1 MNKCP
6 NDNEARDI
14 SLFLLLEWFRSHL
27 EHSVTKDDLKNL
39 QSNINMKL
47 SELKA
52 QLVAAA
58 AENTEAFAE
67 ITAKITDLQAQL
79 ATAIA
84 NLQDPDIS
92 DADTLA
98 ALQTVSTTAK
108 QLADIVPNPATP
120 PADGGGTTT
129 PPATGGDAPTV

>member
-1 MNKCP
+1 MTKCQ
-6 NDNEARDI
+6 NENEARDI

-52 QLVAAA
+52 QLVTAA

-67 ITAKITDLQAQL
+67 ISAKITDLQTQL
-79 ATAIA
+79 QTAID
-84 NLQDPDIS
+84 NLNDPDVT
-92 DADTLA
+92 DAETLA
-98 ALQTVSTTAK
+98 ALQTVSATAK
-108 QLADIVPNPATP
+108 QLADIVPNTPPAP
-120 PADGGGTTT
+120 PADGGGT
-129 PPATGGDAPTV
+129 APTV

>member
-1 MNKCP
+1 MTKCQ
-6 NDNEARDI
+6 NENEARDI

-52 QLVAAA
+52 QLVTAA

-67 ITAKITDLQAQL
+67 ISAKITDLQTQL
-79 ATAIA
+79 QTAID
-84 NLQDPDIS
+84 NLNDPDVT
-92 DADTLA
+92 DAETLA
-98 ALQTVSTTAK
+98 ALQTVSATAK
-108 QLADIVPNPATP
+108 QLADIVPNTPPAP
-120 PADGGGTTT
+120 PADGGT
-129 PPATGGDAPTV
+129 PTV